1 MCKAITM
8 QLLRV
13 VGIQIIF
20 FVLFILKPFLTT
32 KSVENLVPFYTF
44 FANIRNFQ
52 QQQELKRLKQYKWYR
67 DFSSF
72 FILFS
77 ETSGKIEKKRKY

>member
-1 MCKAITM
+1 MCKAIRM
-8 QLLRV
+8 PLLRV
-13 VGIQIIF
+13 VGIQ
-20 FVLFILKPFLTT
+20 LFILKPFLTI